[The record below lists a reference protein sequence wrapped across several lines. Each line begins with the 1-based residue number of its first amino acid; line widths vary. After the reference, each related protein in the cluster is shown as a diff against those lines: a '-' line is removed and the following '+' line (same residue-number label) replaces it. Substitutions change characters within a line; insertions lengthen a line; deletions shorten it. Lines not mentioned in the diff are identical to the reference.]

1 MQMYEVTIGKGGSGT
16 MKVQIP
22 AQTPDEARR
31 MAEHQYPGYNAQAVK
46 PVRR

>member
-22 AQTPDEARR
+22 AQTPDEAKKI
-31 MAEHQYPGYNAQAVK
+31 AEYQYPGYRVQST
-46 PVRR
+46 RRVY